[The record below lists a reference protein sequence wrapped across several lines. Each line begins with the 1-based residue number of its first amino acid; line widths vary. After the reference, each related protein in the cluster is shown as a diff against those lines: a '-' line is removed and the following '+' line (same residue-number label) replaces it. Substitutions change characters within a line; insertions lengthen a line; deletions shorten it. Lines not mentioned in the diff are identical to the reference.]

1 MPEVLSRSSLPR
13 LSTAELIFNKA
24 KALPEPAQAA
34 VLEMVELL
42 GHQPRSEAPAVIQ
55 PGSAKGLVTLADG
68 FDDPLPEFEP
78 YMK

>member
-1 MPEVLSRSSLPR
+1 MPEVVTRSSLPR
-13 LSTAELIFNKA
+13 TSTAELILNKA

-34 VLEMVELL
+34 VAELL